1 MKGLELK
8 NRLDAFKQRI
18 FAFFASIKKMILARD
33 NKVSLYAIFML
44 FSFLIA
50 VLLAFVI
57 LQNLSDTS
65 FKEQKIQVQEKQP
78 TNQTHIVAPK
88 EDITSKE
95 AFYSQPEGNLS
106 TLIRRANVLYN
117 NGRVDEALEIFGN
130 VALYSQSLAYYN
142 LGVIQI
148 QEGQFKD
155 AIGIFEKAIEGGDVA
170 LSSINAAYSALKIGD
185 MSNFKHF
192 LKLTDLTLIDSIN
205 TPFYSY
211 LYGLVSFYKNQ
222 YFESLSPFLHPN
234 SNSYLTQSNTMA
246 SEIFLMLGDDYNAL
260 EYLKKDTSI
269 QNSLALGMLYARN
282 GDYTNAREKIQDYLH
297 AFPND
302 LEALSALELVELKLG
317 NFQESTLI
325 LQALEEKKKKPFFT
339 LKVGLN
345 SDLFDIHLAQKDF
358 WNRGFERSKSLQYKI
373 LFYYAPYR
381 VFDSQ
386 KVFQFLAEGGFD
398 VRTGSIDEAKDSYA
412 RGRIASRINRD
423 IAMGLKEVYAGDLR
437 KALKIFLKNAQTY
450 SQDSI
455 LFYNVG
461 LLYAQLGDFEKAY
474 NYFSKAY
481 YLNSKDLLSGIFAVM
496 TGKLIY
502 QNVSRVA
509 DSIADEFS
517 KTTEFDN
524 EEEKIFLSQL
534 FHYANTE
541 KIENLQLVQ
550 ENAFKPIHY
559 ALEVIFSIERNDY
572 DKIDDLFS
580 KLKTQYSDD
589 LVTNML
595 YQVIKNFGADLKE
608 MSLDFSNLF
617 RKGNFSNMHALYYGG
632 SLCRELYVYLA
643 FVTGN
648 LSYAIGHL
656 EGRLISEEDSLIGTM
671 QALGLSYIYNQE
683 FEKGFGV
690 YNTLIDNLGEK
701 DARTKFLGAVAAI
714 GAGHYNNAVA
724 LLQIS
729 KLDSIAT
736 LESRYALALL
746 YQQTGNLRSAI
757 GLFQS
762 IADKGFRSE
771 FFDFSIN
778 TNEIL
783 KKAQE

>member
-8 NRLDAFKQRI
+8 NRLDAIKRKI
-18 FAFFASIKKMILARD
+18 IAFFASIKNMILARD

-50 VLLAFVI
+50 FLLVFVI
-57 LQNLSDTS
+57 LQNLSDSS
-65 FKEQKIQVQEKQP
+65 FGEQSPKTQEKPIAHDPQ
-78 TNQTHIVAPK
+78 VAPSK
-88 EDITSKE
+88 ASITSKD
-95 AFYSQPEGNLS
+95 AFYAQPEGDLS
-106 TLIRRANVLYN
+106 ILIRRANILYD
-117 NGRVDEALEIFGN
+117 NGRIDEALEIFGD

-148 QEGQFKD
+148 QEKHFKD

-170 LSSINAAYSALKIGD
+170 LSSINAAYSALRIGD
-185 MSNFKHF
+185 MEKFERF
-192 LKLTDLTLIDSIN
+192 LKLADLTLIDSIN

-211 LYGLVSFYKNQ
+211 LYGLASYYKNQ

-234 SNSYLTQSNTMA
+234 SSNYLAQSNAMA

-260 EYLKKDTSI
+260 EYLKKDNSM
-269 QNSLALGMLYARN
+269 QNALALGMLYARN
-282 GDYTNAREKIQDYLH
+282 GDYLNAREKMQEYLH
-297 AFPND
+297 AFPDD
-302 LEALSALELVELKLG
+302 LEALSALELVELKMG

-325 LQALEEKKKKPFFT
+325 LQALEEKKKKPSFD

-358 WNRGFERSKSLQYKI
+358 WNRRFERSKSLQYKI

-412 RGRIASRINRD
+412 RGRIASRINRN
-423 IAMGLKEVYAGDLR
+423 IAMGLQEVYAGDLR
-437 KALKIFLKNAQTY
+437 KALKIFLRNAETY

-461 LLYAQLGDFEKAY
+461 LLYAQLGDFENAY
-474 NYFSKAY
+474 HYFSRAY
-481 YLNSKDLLSGIFAVM
+481 YLNSKDLLSGIFTIM
-496 TGKLIY
+496 TGRLIY
-502 QNVSRVA
+502 QDTSRVSE
-509 DSIADEFS
+509 SITDDFS
-517 KTTEFDN
+517 KNTEFESED
-524 EEEKIFLSQL
+524 EKNFLNQL

-541 KIENLQLVQ
+541 KIESFQLLQ
-550 ENAFKPIHY
+550 ENSFKPIHY
-559 ALEVIFSIERNDY
+559 ALEIIFSVERNNY
-572 DKIDDLFS
+572 EKIDDLFL
-580 KLKTQYSDD
+580 KLRMKYPDD

-595 YQVIKNFGADLKE
+595 YQVTKNFGGNIKE
-608 MSLDFSNLF
+608 ISLDFSNLF
-617 RKGNFSNMHALYYGG
+617 RRGNFSNMHSLYYGG
-632 SLCRELYVYLA
+632 SLARELYVYLA

-648 LSYAIGHL
+648 LAYAIGHL
-656 EGRLISEEDSLIGTM
+656 EERLINEENSLIGTM

-683 FEKGFGV
+683 FEKGFSV
-690 YNTLIDNLGEK
+690 YNTLIDSLGEK

-729 KLDSIAT
+729 KLESIAT

-757 GLFQS
+757 TLFQS
-762 IADKGFRSE
+762 IADKGFTSE

-778 TNEIL
+778 TSEIL

>member
-1 MKGLELK
+1 MKGLDLK
-8 NRLDAFKQRI
+8 DRLNGLKQKI
-18 FAFFASIKKMILARD
+18 IGFFASLKKMFLARD
-33 NKVSLYAIFML
+33 NKISLYAIFML

-50 VLLAFVI
+50 LLLAFVI

-65 FKEQKIQVQEKQP
+65 FKDQKIRVQEKP
-78 TNQTHIVAPK
+78 ASETPPVAPK

-95 AFYSQPEGNLS
+95 VFYSQPEGNLS
-106 TLIRRANVLYN
+106 TLIRRANILYN
-117 NGRVDEALEIFGN
+117 DGRVDEALEIFGN

-148 QEGQFKD
+148 KEGQFKD
-155 AIGIFEKAIEGGDVA
+155 AISIFEKAIEGGDVA

-185 MSNFKHF
+185 MNNFRHF

-211 LYGLVSFYKNQ
+211 LYGLVSYYKNQ

-234 SNSYLTQSNTMA
+234 SSNYLAQSNAMA

-260 EYLKKDTSI
+260 EYLKKDAST
-269 QNSLALGMLYARN
+269 QNALALGMLYARN
-282 GDYTNAREKIQDYLH
+282 GDYIHAKEKIQEYLH

-325 LQALEEKKKKPFFT
+325 LQALEEKKKKPFFN

-345 SDLFDIHLAQKDF
+345 SDLFNIHLAQKDF
-358 WNRGFERSKSLQYKI
+358 WDRRFERSKSLQYKI

-386 KVFQFLAEGGFD
+386 KVFQYLAEGGFD

-423 IAMGLKEVYAGDLR
+423 IAMGLKEIYAGDLR
-437 KALKIFLKNAQTY
+437 KALKIFLKNAETY

-502 QNVSRVA
+502 QNTSRIA
-509 DSIADEFS
+509 DSIADDFS
-517 KTTEFDN
+517 KTTEFEN
-524 EEEKIFLSQL
+524 EEERIFLGQL

-541 KIENLQLVQ
+541 KIENLQLIQ

-559 ALEVIFSIERNDY
+559 ALEVIFSIERNNY
-572 DKIDDLFS
+572 NQVDDLFL
-580 KLKTQYSDD
+580 KLKTQYADD

-595 YQVIKNFGADLKE
+595 YQVVKNFGADLKE

-617 RKGNFSNMHALYYGG
+617 RKGNFSNMHSLYYGG

-683 FEKGFGV
+683 FEKAFGV

-729 KLDSIAT
+729 KLESIAT

-762 IADKGFRSE
+762 IADKGFTSE

-778 TNEIL
+778 THEIL

>member
-1 MKGLELK
+1 MKGLDLK
-8 NRLDAFKQRI
+8 DRLNGLKQKI
-18 FAFFASIKKMILARD
+18 IGFFASLKKMFLARD
-33 NKVSLYAIFML
+33 NKISLYAIFML

-50 VLLAFVI
+50 LLLAFVI

-65 FKEQKIQVQEKQP
+65 FKDQKIRVQEKP
-78 TNQTHIVAPK
+78 VSETPPVAPK

-95 AFYSQPEGNLS
+95 VFYSQPEGNLS
-106 TLIRRANVLYN
+106 TLIRRANILYN
-117 NGRVDEALEIFGN
+117 DGRVDEALEIFGN

-148 QEGQFKD
+148 KEGQFKD

-185 MSNFKHF
+185 MNNFRHF

-211 LYGLVSFYKNQ
+211 LYGLVSYYKNQ

-234 SNSYLTQSNTMA
+234 SSNYLAQSNAMA

-260 EYLKKDTSI
+260 EYLKKDTST
-269 QNSLALGMLYARN
+269 QNALALGMLYARN
-282 GDYTNAREKIQDYLH
+282 GDYIHAKEKIQEYLH

-317 NFQESTLI
+317 NFQEGTII
-325 LQALEEKKKKPFFT
+325 LQALEEKKKKPFFN

-358 WNRGFERSKSLQYKI
+358 WDRRFERSKSLQYKI

-386 KVFQFLAEGGFD
+386 KVFQYLAEGGFD

-423 IAMGLKEVYAGDLR
+423 IAMGLKEIYAGDLR

-496 TGKLIY
+496 AGKLIY
-502 QNVSRVA
+502 QNTSRIA
-509 DSIADEFS
+509 DSIADDFS
-517 KTTEFDN
+517 KTTEFEN
-524 EEEKIFLSQL
+524 EEERIFLGQL

-541 KIENLQLVQ
+541 KIENLQLIQ

-559 ALEVIFSIERNDY
+559 ALEVIFAIERNNY
-572 DKIDDLFS
+572 NQVDDLFL
-580 KLKTQYSDD
+580 KLKTQYADD

-595 YQVIKNFGADLKE
+595 YQVVKNFGADLKE

-617 RKGNFSNMHALYYGG
+617 RKGNFSNMHSLYYGG

-683 FEKGFGV
+683 FEKAFGV

-729 KLDSIAT
+729 KLESIAT

-762 IADKGFRSE
+762 IADKGFTSE

-778 TNEIL
+778 THEIL

>member
-1 MKGLELK
+1 MKGLGFK
-8 NRLDAFKQRI
+8 NRLDAIKQTSI
-18 FAFFASIKKMILARD
+18 AFFISIKKMLLARD

-44 FSFLIA
+44 FSFLIV

-57 LQNLSDTS
+57 LQNLSDSS
-65 FKEQKIQVQEKQP
+65 FKEQKNQVQEKPSNETQ
-78 TNQTHIVAPK
+78 IVPQK
-88 EDITSKE
+88 EGITSKE
-95 AFYSQPEGNLS
+95 AFYTQPEGNLS
-106 TLIRRANVLYN
+106 TLIRRANILYN
-117 NGRVDEALEIFGN
+117 NGDVDEALEIFGN

-148 QEGQFKD
+148 QEKQFKD

-170 LSSINAAYSALKIGD
+170 ISAINAAYSALKIDD
-185 MSNFKHF
+185 MNNFRHF

-211 LYGLVSFYKNQ
+211 LYGLVSYYKNE

-234 SNSYLTQSNTMA
+234 SNSYLEQSNTMA
-246 SEIFLMLGDDYNAL
+246 SEIFLMLGDDHNAL
-260 EYLKKDTSI
+260 EYLKKNTSL

-282 GDYTNAREKIQDYLH
+282 GDYLNARAKIQDYLH

-302 LEALSALELVELKLG
+302 LEALSALELVELKLR
-317 NFQESTLI
+317 NFRETTSI
-325 LQALEEKKKKPFFT
+325 LQALEEQKKKPFFN

-345 SDLFDIHLAQKDF
+345 SDLFDIRLAQKDF
-358 WNRGFERSKSLQYKI
+358 WNRRFERSRSLQYKI

-386 KVFQFLAEGGFD
+386 KVFQLLAEGGFD

-412 RGRIASRINRD
+412 RGRIAARINSS
-423 IAMGLKEVYAGDLR
+423 IAVGLKEVYLGDLR
-437 KALKIFLKNAQTY
+437 KALKIFLKNAETY

-461 LLYAQLGDFEKAY
+461 LLYAQLGDFENAY

-496 TGKLIY
+496 TGKLTY
-502 QNVSRVA
+502 QNTSRIIE
-509 DSIADEFS
+509 SITNDFS
-517 KTTEFDN
+517 KVGELENQEDKN
-524 EEEKIFLSQL
+524 FLVQL

-541 KIENLQLVQ
+541 KIENIQLV
-550 ENAFKPIHY
+550 EGNSFKPIQY
-559 ALEVIFSIERNDY
+559 ALEVISSVERNNY
-572 DKIDDLFS
+572 EKIDSLFA
-580 KLKTQYSDD
+580 KLKSQYGDD

-595 YQVIKNFGADLKE
+595 YQVAKNFEIDPKE
-608 MSLDFSNLF
+608 MSLNFSSFF
-617 RKGNFSNMHALYYGG
+617 RKGSFSDMHALYYGG

-648 LSYAIGHL
+648 LSYAIEHL
-656 EGRLISEEDSLIGTM
+656 EGRLSSEEDSVVGTM
-671 QALGLSYIYNQE
+671 QVLGLSYIYNQE
-683 FEKGFGV
+683 FEKAFGV
-690 YNTLIDNLGEK
+690 YNTLIDNLDEK
-701 DARTKFLGAVAAI
+701 DARTKFLGAVSAI

-729 KLDSIAT
+729 KLESIAT

-757 GLFQS
+757 TLFQS
-762 IADKGFRSE
+762 ISDKGFTSE

-778 TNEIL
+778 TSEIL